1 MHTRTHEMQN
11 IRAHA
16 DEIFSSLYIG
26 ANLSLCDG
34 TAKAREI
41 PENRRFGLA
50 LTADCTAERTT
61 CARGR
66 LTDAAFATG
75 SHRAIHFPAITIL
88 HTGWRHISSNLER
101 LVK

>member
-1 MHTRTHEMQN
+1 MQN
-11 IRAHA
+11 IRTQPGG
-16 DEIFSSLYIG
+16 IYSSLYIG

-75 SHRAIHFPAITIL
+75 SHRAIHFPAIMIL
-88 HTGWRHISSNLER
+88 HTDWRHISSNLKR
-101 LVK
+101 LDK